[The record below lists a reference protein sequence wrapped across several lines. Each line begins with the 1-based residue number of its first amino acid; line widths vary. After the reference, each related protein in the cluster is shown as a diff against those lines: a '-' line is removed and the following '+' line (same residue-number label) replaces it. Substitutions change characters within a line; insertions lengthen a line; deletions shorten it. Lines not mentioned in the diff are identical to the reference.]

1 MFMPKTFMNVNKRRI
16 IMKAFIQPPLGYCL
30 LVWMFHSW
38 NLNNKINRM
47 YEGALRITYIDK
59 SSSFQD
65 LLYKDNSVSIH
76 HINVRNFEIL
86 EHEKFKKDFS

>member
-16 IMKAFIQPPLGYCL
+16 IMKAFTQPQLGYCL

-47 YEGALRITYIDK
+47 YEEALRITYIEK
-59 SSSFQD
+59 S
-65 LLYKDNSVSIH
+65 
-76 HINVRNFEIL
+76 
-86 EHEKFKKDFS
+86 